1 MTQIFDI
8 TGTHTSELTIPLP
21 EQTRKALEGQGI
33 EAPAAVVLH
42 LREATFEE
50 QEEFERSKENPE
62 VFVRMM
68 LSRAAPGTDERVVR
82 QLLRAATY
90 STTATLTAAYLT
102 GELPDPKVVR
112 EAVKTAIRTGMTG
125 LTPSA
130 PAR

>member
-21 EQTRKALEGQGI
+21 ERTRQALADQGI
-33 EAPAAVVLH
+33 EAPEAVVLH

-50 QEEFERSKENPE
+50 QEEFQRSKEDPE
-62 VFVRMM
+62 AFVRMM
-68 LSRAAPGTDERVVR
+68 MNRAAPGTDERVMR

-112 EAVKTAIRTGMTG
+112 EAVRSAMRTGMTG
-125 LTPSA
+125 PTPSA
-130 PAR
+130 PGR